1 VTTIETSLLVV
12 ACVFSG
18 SLVGLTLHRLLPA
31 QHMTSET
38 LDVVRLGNGLLSVLA
53 SLVLGLLIATAKSS
67 YDSTT
72 HAIRDYAAELGVLNE
87 TLRDY
92 GGPASVPRDV
102 LRRYTERFLA
112 DGWPPDGVRPATLE
126 AGEGQRLL
134 EQVREAIRALKPAD
148 AGATWLQDQALTGT
162 TNLLR
167 QRWLLIDNKQSNVQ
181 GVVLGVLVSWI
192 TVIFAGFGL
201 NAPRNTTVVA
211 AFFICALGIGG
222 AIFLIMEMDRPLDGV
237 MRISSLPVENVLKD
251 MNW

>member
-1 VTTIETSLLVV
+1 MTTIEISLLVA
-12 ACVFSG
+12 ACVFAG
-18 SLVGLTLHRLLPA
+18 SLVGLFLHRLLP
-31 QHMTSET
+31 ET
-38 LDVVRLGNGLLSVLA
+38 HLTPQTMDVVRLGNGMLSVLA

-72 HAIRDYAAELGVLNE
+72 HSIRDYAAELGVLNE

-92 GGPASVPRDV
+92 GGPASVPRDA

-112 DGWPPDGVRPATLE
+112 DGWPRNGARPTVLE
-126 AGEGQRLL
+126 GEEGQRLL
-134 EQVREAIRALKPAD
+134 EHVREAIRALKPAD
-148 AGATWLQDQALTGT
+148 AGATWLQDQALGDN

-181 GVVLGVLVSWI
+181 GVVLGILVSWI

-201 NAPRNTTVVA
+201 NAPRNMTVVV
-211 AFFICALGIGG
+211 AFLICALGIGG
-222 AIFLIMEMDRPLDGV
+222 AIFLIMEMDRPLDGI
-237 MRISSLPVENVLKD
+237 MRISSEPVENVLKD